1 MELILL
7 LEAQNGIEKNQNY
20 HLKER
25 RQSLHFVSY
34 VMGCLKAFNAS

>member
-25 RQSLHFVSY
+25 RKSLHFVSCY
-34 VMGCLKAFNAS
+34 GLFEGIS